1 MKQTSIADTFIP
13 ATTDVAALRGRLG
26 KRARTAAETLKVIG
40 PEPFTAVYDL
50 LRMLARESVAR
61 NEEDRAI
68 ATLSELELHISPQ
81 PDSESGPLLDLRA
94 ALMQVITALYINEG
108 SMDSAAASAAAST
121 LHLLARQPR
130 RKDAPF
136 LEILGSLLYDIA
148 GLHSSN
154 GEYKQAEREME
165 KSIKVFE
172 RLAKTAPDRYASTV
186 VAALGTAT
194 SVYHNRIKQAE
205 LLAHYQA
212 ATTTYSHMV
221 SAGMTEAT
229 DRLAESLM
237 NEGDTLARMG
247 RHREAIQYYTKAL
260 KYLQRIE
267 PDFTERQLNVSI
279 ALGESMLRV
288 SAMKD
293 KAVHLLNTMMHKA
306 LKINAPAQHQRI
318 TETLANAKSP
328 GLDILGLWHKIF
340 PR

>member
-1 MKQTSIADTFIP
+1 MKQTSIDATFIP
-13 ATTDVAALRGRLG
+13 ATTDVATLRARLG
-26 KRARTAAETLKVIG
+26 KKGRTPAETLKALE
-40 PEPFTAVYDL
+40 PESFTAVYDL
-50 LRMLARESVAR
+50 LRLLARESAAKG
-61 NEEDRAI
+61 EEERAI
-68 ATLSELELHISPQ
+68 STLSELELHISQ
-81 PDSESGPLLDLRA
+81 LPDSESGPLLDLRA
-94 ALMQVITALYINEG
+94 AIMQVITALYI
-108 SMDSAAASAAAST
+108 SADSLDSAAATAAAST
-121 LHLLARQPR
+121 LNLLARQPK
-130 RKDAPF
+130 RKDVPF
-136 LEILGSLLYDIA
+136 LEILGSLLFDIA
-148 GLHSSN
+148 WLHSSN